1 MTTLELTPAT
11 PTPRHV
17 SSGWLPSRHGAWA
30 LLAVPLVVGVA
41 IAGWQPVHAPL
52 TVAWIAGF
60 LAFEAARGWLG
71 VPRPERLGAPVVTYT
86 VVTAVAGAAVLA
98 QQPALALWLPVFVA
112 LVALSLGATRRGHAG
127 GIVDGGSA
135 VLAASLV
142 LPVAYDAGAGGTFVD
157 MHGPGMTVWV
167 AFAVV
172 LAYSFGTVLYVSTML
187 AARGPRLYAASIG
200 FHAVALVLMRV
211 VAMSTRVFHPVSLVL
226 LFGAL
231 VMRAAVLPRRGAT
244 PTEVAVSEAGAALAV
259 AAVLLLQ
266 TT

>member
-1 MTTLELTPAT
+1 MTTLELSPAT
-11 PTPRHV
+11 PAPRHV

-41 IAGWQPVHAPL
+41 MAGWQPVHAPL
-52 TVAWIAGF
+52 AIACVAGF

-71 VPRPERLGAPVVTYT
+71 TPRAERLDAPVVTYT
-86 VVTAVAGAAVLA
+86 VVAAVAGAVVLA
-98 QQPALALWLPVFVA
+98 QQLALALWLPVFVP
-112 LVALSLGATRRGHAG
+112 LVAVSLGVTRRGHAG
-127 GIVDGGSA
+127 SVVDGGSA
-135 VLAASLV
+135 VLAASLL
-142 LPVAYDAGAGGTFVD
+142 LPVAYDAGTGGTFVD
-157 MHGPGMTVWV
+157 MHGVGTTVWV

-172 LAYSFGTVLYVSTML
+172 LAYGFGSVLYVSTML
-187 AARGPRLYAASIG
+187 AERGPHLYATSIG
-200 FHAVALVLMRV
+200 FHAVALVLLRV
-211 VAMSTRVFHPVSLVL
+211 VAMSTRALHPVSLVL

-244 PTEVAVSEAGAALAV
+244 PAQVALSEAGAALAV

>member
-1 MTTLELTPAT
+1 MTTLELSPAT
-11 PTPRHV
+11 PAPRHV

-30 LLAVPLVVGVA
+30 LLAVPLVVGVT

-52 TVAWIAGF
+52 TIAWVAGF

-71 VPRPERLGAPVVTYT
+71 TSRAERVTRPFYTY
-86 VVTAVAGAAVLA
+86 TAVAAGAGVVVLV
-98 QQPALALWLPVFVA
+98 QEPLLALWLPAFA
-112 LVALSLGATRRGHAG
+112 SLVAVSLGAVHRGRAG
-127 GIVDGGSA
+127 SVVDGGGA
-135 VLAASLV
+135 VLAASLM
-142 LPVAYDAGAGGTFVD
+142 LPVAFDAGAPGALVD
-157 MHGPGMTVWV
+157 MHGVGMTVWV

-187 AARGPRLYAASIG
+187 AERGPRLYAASIG

-244 PTEVAVSEAGAALAV
+244 STEVAVSEAGAALAV